1 MWVSKIAGVVI
12 WVVRKQPIRVSH
24 VYIFPV
30 IYIRIPKKFI
40 DFNRSGKGANG
51 EEAEKEEAAEGDEG
65 DKKKKKSSRLSKKG
79 LQGPTYQLQDPLVW
93 KLKIDGAD
101 SEEAGRE
108 PNVCLDVLEPME
120 NL

>member
-1 MWVSKIAGVVI
+1 MKFFIA
-12 WVVRKQPIRVSH
+12 
-24 VYIFPV
+24 

-51 EEAEKEEAAEGDEG
+51 EEAGEEAAEGEEG
-65 DKKKKKSSRLSKKG
+65 DKKKKKATRLSKKG
-79 LQGPTYQLQDPLVW
+79 VQGPSYQLQDPLVW

-101 SEEAGRE
+101 SEELGRE